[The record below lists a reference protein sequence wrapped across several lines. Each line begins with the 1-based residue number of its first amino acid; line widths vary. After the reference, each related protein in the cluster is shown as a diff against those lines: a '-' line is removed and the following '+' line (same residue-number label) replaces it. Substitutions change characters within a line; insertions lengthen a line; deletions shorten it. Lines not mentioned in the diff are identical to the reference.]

1 MYSAIIIHNL
11 NNFNSLFVDWMGCK
25 VDTMVG
31 GLCLGKV
38 NYSII
43 FKISLP
49 PNINLFDFAL
59 YFILESTQ

>member
-1 MYSAIIIHNL
+1 
-11 NNFNSLFVDWMGCK
+11 MGCK